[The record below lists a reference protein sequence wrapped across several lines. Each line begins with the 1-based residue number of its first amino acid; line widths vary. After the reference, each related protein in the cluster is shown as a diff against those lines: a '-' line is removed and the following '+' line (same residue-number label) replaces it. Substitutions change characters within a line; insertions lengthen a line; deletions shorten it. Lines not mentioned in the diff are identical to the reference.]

1 MITVIHNYT
10 ILQEKSK
17 SKYGHAERL
26 QILRLKKQLSW
37 EQLAELLG
45 LSVAMLYHVKRGV
58 RNLSEKAV
66 YRLEQAEVTAGLR
79 PPATSETLSLKQENS
94 DLEKGVKQFRTKLA
108 ALDPKS
114 QKRMLKVILQILD
127 AQRKALSK

>member
-1 MITVIHNYT
+1 MIIVIHNYT

-26 QILRLKKQLSW
+26 QILRLKKQLTW

-45 LSVAMLYHVKRGV
+45 LSAAMLYHVKRGV

-79 PPATSETLSLKQENS
+79 PPAASETSSFKQENS
-94 DLEKGVKQFRTKLA
+94 DLEIGLKRLRTKLN
-108 ALDPKS
+108 ALDPKT
-114 QKRMLKVILQILD
+114 QKRLLGSFLQILD
-127 AQRKALSK
+127 AQRKASSK

>member
-10 ILQEKSK
+10 RLQEKSK

-79 PPATSETLSLKQENS
+79 PPAASETSSFKARKFRFGDWAKATTYQIERLGSQNAETFAGEFPANS
-94 DLEKGVKQFRTKLA
+94 GCAK
-108 ALDPKS
+108 KS
-114 QKRMLKVILQILD
+114 FE
-127 AQRKALSK
+127 